1 MRAITVNIP
10 NEFAIFANLN
20 IIQRGIFTSLREA
33 YFLTENPLTPQV
45 IKSWC
50 PVSSPEEERA
60 LQEILEVYY
69 CKRGDKWV
77 NTDYEKL
84 LQDFRQ
90 GKAKNLSPKEPPET
104 EVPEV

>member
-20 IIQRGIFTSLREA
+20 IFQRGIFTSLREA

-90 GKAKNLSPKEPPET
+90 GKAKNLSPKESPET